1 MPYDQNLHPHQHTHI
16 PERDDFRSTTA
27 GEAERYQITRDAV
40 LKHLAEERA
49 VNRLFLR
56 WDTKTEVLKLAKA
69 VAKAKDRRQY
79 VAYGRFIEGVRSLPR
94 IIGFDA
100 ALAAVS
106 WGMPYHFVSNGVV
119 NEYIQ
124 QRAAIAHGFPFRT
137 WTEIQKDTLKIELT
151 IPGNESDATLE
162 KVFDRIRQARTPDAL
177 APGRAPMTNKKN
189 ADATATK
196 GAHLDRNARWLVRHH
211 VGNIPSV
218 ELAREHY
225 GEQFEK
231 LQNPVSTIT
240 KGIESAQKLLN
251 LTTYVIPPD
260 LTRK

>member
-1 MPYDQNLHPHQHTHI
+1 M
-16 PERDDFRSTTA
+16 
-27 GEAERYQITRDAV
+27 

-56 WDTKTEVLKLAKA
+56 WDIKTGVLKLSKA
-69 VAKAKDRRQY
+69 VAKAKDRQRY

-119 NEYIQ
+119 NEYIVR
-124 QRAAIAHGFPFRT
+124 RAHTALGIPFRT
-137 WTEIQKDTLKIELT
+137 WTEIQKDSLRIELN
-151 IPGNESDATLE
+151 IPGNASDATLE
-162 KVFDRIRQARTPDAL
+162 RVFDRIRQARKPDAL

-189 ADATATK
+189 ADATAMK

-211 VGNIPSV
+211 IGNIPPV

-225 GEQFEK
+225 GEQFKK
-231 LQNPVSTIT
+231 LQNPISTIM
-240 KGIESAQKLLN
+240 KGIASAQALLK
-251 LTTYVIPPD
+251 LTTYVIPSNFTSSLLKNSSPSGTEYD
-260 LTRK
+260 SLFSGSTEGKHARSI